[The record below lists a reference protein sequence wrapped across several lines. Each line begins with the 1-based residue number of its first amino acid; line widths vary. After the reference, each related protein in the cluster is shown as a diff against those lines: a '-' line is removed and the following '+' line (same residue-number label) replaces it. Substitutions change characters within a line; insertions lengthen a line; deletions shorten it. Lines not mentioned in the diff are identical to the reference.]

1 MTEIFEGKKCSF
13 TFHKYLFKKHCVQ
26 NLIIFLKMGR
36 ASKQAKCNLLHK
48 KKKKKEPVVGRLV
61 HFTNN
66 HNIRNMVRSLTRE
79 AQRYLGGRIRKSFFQ
94 DEYQRQISEDFKS

>member
-1 MTEIFEGKKCSF
+1 
-13 TFHKYLFKKHCVQ
+13 
-26 NLIIFLKMGR
+26 MGR
-36 ASKQAKCNLLHK
+36 ASKQAKCNLLHKK

-66 HNIRNMVRSLTRE
+66 HNIRNMARSLTRE

-94 DEYQRQISEDFKS
+94 DEYQIQISEDFKS